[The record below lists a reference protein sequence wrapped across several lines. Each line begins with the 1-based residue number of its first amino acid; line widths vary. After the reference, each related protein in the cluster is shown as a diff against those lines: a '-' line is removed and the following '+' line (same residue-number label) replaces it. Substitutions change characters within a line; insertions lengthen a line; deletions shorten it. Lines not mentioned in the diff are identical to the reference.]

1 MDIRTEEGE
10 KHEINQNVV
19 ENKTID
25 ANFTFFDAVHT
36 HLKAC
41 GDVLPP
47 STSSFPDTVE
57 APSLGVHRA
66 TTIASADN
74 SLVKKSVTLGLLL
87 DFVLMLYMAWCFV
100 HVTHHTLFECMTV
113 RYKHTYKHDT
123 HAHRQS

>member
-1 MDIRTEEGE
+1 M
-10 KHEINQNVV
+10 
-19 ENKTID
+19 
-25 ANFTFFDAVHT
+25 HT

-74 SLVKKSVTLGLLL
+74 SLVKKSVILGLLF
-87 DFVLMLYMAWCFV
+87 DYVMMYF
-100 HVTHHTLFECMTV
+100 
-113 RYKHTYKHDT
+113 KG
-123 HAHRQS
+123 